1 MLRAEVESQ
10 SELGKK
16 VQYVMRSGNLVSD
29 DIILSIIRDRL
40 KQLLMEKNMLGLF
53 LMVFP
58 RTLSQA
64 NSFSDM
70 LNSLNLE
77 IK

>member
-40 KQLLMEKNMLGLF
+40 KQLLMEKKKISVLF
-53 LMVFP
+53 LMVFFQEHCL
-58 RTLSQA
+58 RQILLA
-64 NSFSDM
+64 
-70 LNSLNLE
+70 
-77 IK
+77 IC